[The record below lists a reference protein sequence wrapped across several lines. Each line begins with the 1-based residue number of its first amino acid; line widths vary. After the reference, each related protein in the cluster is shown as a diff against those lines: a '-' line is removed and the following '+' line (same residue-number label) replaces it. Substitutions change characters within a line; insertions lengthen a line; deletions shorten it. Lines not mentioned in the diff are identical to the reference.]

1 MNRSVSTVPAVS
13 ERPAGAAAVSSER
26 PGPAAVPEQ
35 RPAPVGRRGREAV
48 RPAPVRRESVRP
60 VPAGPGRR
68 ARPSAQS
75 VAQSAAPAETRVPA
89 PASPEGAR
97 LAAAVRRHPAG
108 RRAAAM
114 RRHPAGRRRSP
125 ARPVVSRRSVRVVAP
140 RPVPGPSWVVLSLAG
155 LLAAGL
161 VVGLGLLADAV
172 SVARVPDRVGSVQ
185 VQAGE
190 SLSQVAR
197 RAAPSAD
204 SGAVVR
210 RIVELNDLDSPSVQ
224 AGRVLLSPI
233 G

>member
-1 MNRSVSTVPAVS
+1 MNRSVSTVPAVN
-13 ERPAGAAAVSSER
+13 ERPER
-26 PGPAAVPEQ
+26 PVDQAAVPEQ
-35 RPAPVGRRGREAV
+35 RVAPAARRGREAV
-48 RPAPVRRESVRP
+48 RPVPVRRESVRP
-60 VPAGPGRR
+60 LPSGPGRR
-68 ARPSAQS
+68 VRPVAPSAVS
-75 VAQSAAPAETRVPA
+75 SAPSVPA
-89 PASPEGAR
+89 ASPEGDR

-114 RRHPAGRRRSP
+114 RRHPAGRRVSP
-125 ARPVVSRRSVRVVAP
+125 ARPSAVAARRPARARVEAP
-140 RPVPGPSWVVLSLAG
+140 RAVPGPSWVVLLLSG
-155 LLAAGL
+155 LMAAGL

-172 SVARVPDRVGSVQ
+172 SAARVPDRVGSVQ

-204 SGAVVR
+204 TGAVVR
-210 RIVELNDLDSPSVQ
+210 RIVELNDLGSPSVQ

>member
-13 ERPAGAAAVSSER
+13 GRPERPVDQ
-26 PGPAAVPEQ
+26 AAVPEQ
-35 RPAPVGRRGREAV
+35 RVAPPARRGREAV
-48 RPAPVRRESVRP
+48 RPVPVRGESVRP
-60 VPAGPGRR
+60 LPAGPGRR
-68 ARPSAQS
+68 VRPMAPSAVS
-75 VAQSAAPAETRVPA
+75 SAPSVPA
-89 PASPEGAR
+89 ASPEGDR
-97 LAAAVRRHPAG
+97 RAAAMRRHPAG

-114 RRHPAGRRRSP
+114 RRHPAGRRVSP
-125 ARPVVSRRSVRVVAP
+125 ARPSAVAARRPARVETP
-140 RPVPGPSWVVLSLAG
+140 RAVPGPSWVVLLLAG
-155 LLAAGL
+155 LMAAGL

-204 SGAVVR
+204 TGAVVR
-210 RIVELNDLDSPSVQ
+210 RIVELNDLGSPSVQ